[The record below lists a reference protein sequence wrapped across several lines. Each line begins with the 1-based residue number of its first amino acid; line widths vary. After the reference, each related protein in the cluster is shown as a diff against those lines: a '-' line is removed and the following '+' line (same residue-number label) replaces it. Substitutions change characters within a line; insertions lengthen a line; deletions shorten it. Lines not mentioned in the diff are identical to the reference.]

1 MYGRE
6 RRQSS
11 ELDTKALREGL
22 TAAQLNALET
32 LEHFGWT
39 LRFVRKPMFRDPI
52 PVLFHRDGKRYVV
65 LEADGTLDETPD
77 LVIRDCPHA
86 DIGYDLWAAM
96 AAIAPPPPRPPT
108 LRPHTGLPSTY
119 PPPPPLPANANP

>member
-65 LEADGTLDETPD
+65 LAADGTLDETPD
-77 LVIRDCPHA
+77 LVSPDRSEERRGGKGC
-86 DIGYDLWAAM
+86 G
-96 AAIAPPPPRPPT
+96 R
-108 LRPHTGLPSTY
+108 TGRTR
-119 PPPPPLPANANP
+119 

>member
-6 RRQSS
+6 RRQAD
-11 ELDTKALREGL
+11 ELDTRVLREGL
-22 TAAQLNALET
+22 TTAQLNALET

-65 LEADGTLDETPD
+65 LQADGTLDEAPD
-77 LVIRDCPHA
+77 LVIRD
-86 DIGYDLWAAM
+86 
-96 AAIAPPPPRPPT
+96 
-108 LRPHTGLPSTY
+108 
-119 PPPPPLPANANP
+119 

>member
-1 MYGRE
+1 MAVKRRRFTRCARRAGEDAPLSHTGHDMYGRE

-32 LEHFGWT
+32 LEHIGWM
-39 LRFVRKPMFRDPI
+39 LRFVRKTMFRDPI

-77 LVIRDCPHA
+77 LVIRD
-86 DIGYDLWAAM
+86 
-96 AAIAPPPPRPPT
+96 
-108 LRPHTGLPSTY
+108 
-119 PPPPPLPANANP
+119 